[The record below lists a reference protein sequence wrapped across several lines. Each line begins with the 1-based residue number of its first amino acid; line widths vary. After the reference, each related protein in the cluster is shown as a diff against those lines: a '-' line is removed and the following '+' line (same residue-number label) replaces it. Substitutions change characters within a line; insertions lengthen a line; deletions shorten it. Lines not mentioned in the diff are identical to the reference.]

1 MQNEDTG
8 VLTPKERP
16 NHHVIGRYFR
26 AWDGQV
32 YFCDSYDPRID
43 YYMTN
48 VLDASLRKDVSTR
61 APGRTFHEIGTQD
74 RPTSVDKVRDVTHYA
89 VDTTAAPE
97 AMVPVPVHDRDCLD
111 LPERTALFQHEFEAK
126 RFIGIVL
133 KAAETLRQERADKAA
148 AATAT
153 ANAQ

>member
-1 MQNEDTG
+1 MHDHDTG
-8 VLTPKERP
+8 ILTPKERP

-32 YFCDSYDPRID
+32 YFCDSYDPRIV

-48 VLDASLRKDVSTR
+48 VLDARLRKDVSTR

-74 RPTSVDKVRDVTHYA
+74 RPTSADKVRDVVNFT
-89 VDTTAAPE
+89 VDTTVPPE
-97 AMVPVPVHDRDCLD
+97 AMVIVPMHDRDCLD

-126 RFIGIVL
+126 RFITIVL
-133 KAAETLRQERADKAA
+133 KAAEELRKVRADKAA
-148 AATAT
+148 AAAATTAP
-153 ANAQ
+153 